1 MESSALNVAHQQHRK
16 ADTHLRYKRFDEAVQ
31 CHQNAASMLK
41 EAMKLTSVTRALE
54 SLHLQHDYHVRQQ
67 EIIRL
72 KKDQFETFK
81 RALENKKKMSFK
93 FVKDENLS
101 SLQQEE
107 GKNNLQL
114 AIYKT
119 MEEADSLLQL
129 LVRHGDGGSDA
140 DHSQETCAQPVAAV
154 IEGSKRPKDEQTV
167 IEELQTLNS
176 QLRALV
182 MQLIT
187 QLDASVRETERL
199 QSVVQR
205 LEAEA
210 AARENAPPGTGMISE
225 TNGTSDCHHT
235 VTAGSAGGSSPFVF
249 SPCGD
254 LEGDA
259 NSSPR
264 ELPVLAPLE
273 MPEFDFSVFSKRASS
288 DSTL

>member
-67 EIIRL
+67 EIIR
-72 KKDQFETFK
+72 
-81 RALENKKKMSFK
+81 
-93 FVKDENLS
+93 
-101 SLQQEE
+101 
-107 GKNNLQL
+107 
-114 AIYKT
+114 T

-140 DHSQETCAQPVAAV
+140 DDSQETCAQPVATV

-167 IEELQTLNS
+167 IEELRTLNS

-210 AARENAPPGTGMISE
+210 AARENAPPGTGIISE

-254 LEGDA
+254 LEGDV